1 MIKFKSPHN
10 CVIQRSTNAVGV
22 YYAEGPPVPFPNTV
36 VKLMRADNSWRAAS
50 CKDRSSPTL
59 TQISLKN
66 LKKFLTG
73 DLCCG
78 IIYRLSARADG
89 ERTLKIEQR

>member
-10 CVIQRSTNAVGV
+10 CGIQRSTNAVGV

-50 CKDRSSPTL
+50 CKDRSSPTFNTNFL
-59 TQISLKN
+59 EK
-66 LKKFLTG
+66 LKKVLDRGFVLWYY
-73 DLCCG
+73 
-78 IIYRLSARADG
+78 I
-89 ERTLKIEQR
+89 